1 GLIPAAS
8 ATAMLA
14 KLDQVSQ
21 LAEEGKCETAASIAR
36 EVEDQIDALPPS
48 IDPQLRVALEDGVN
62 RLITLTGDPVTCTG
76 EETTETVP
84 TVTQTVTPP
93 PTTTT
98 QTTPDGGGGL
108 GPGGEDGP

>member
-1 GLIPAAS
+1 
-8 ATAMLA
+8 MLA
-14 KLDQVSQ
+14 KLDQVSR

-76 EETTETVP
+76 EETQTVP
-84 TVTQTVTPP
+84 TVTQTQTIP
-93 PTTTT
+93 PTTSIETP
-98 QTTPDGGGGL
+98 PDGGGGV
-108 GPGGEDGP
+108 GPGANGGSGP